1 MMVKTHSLGHG
12 VTGLHVGATNVRR
25 YFPKSTAAIE
35 LELDH
40 LHIQCGLDP
49 AFWNG
54 HPDIRDPRLSIWL
67 EHKHLDSKLDR
78 QPIPLAMVPAGNN
91 SFRLQPV
98 TARRNPRPRQ
108 APAPTH

>member
-25 YFPKSTAAIE
+25 YFPKNVAAIE

-49 AFWNG
+49 GFWNG
-54 HPDIRDPRLSIWL
+54 HPDIRDPRLSEWL
-67 EHKHLDSKLDR
+67 EYKHRRYNLDR
-78 QPIPLAMVPAGNN
+78 EPIPLAMVPAGNN

-98 TARRNPRPRQ
+98 TVRRHLRTRQ
-108 APAPTH
+108 APVAAD